1 MNALRAGHGR
11 PSPRSMA
18 EGIDPSL
25 AAKGASRGFTI
36 LVLGGLSVPLAAA
49 ASPALGSVWLT
60 ASSLVAFVVAAWN
73 ADGCPAPV
81 RQGALN
87 ATCGY
92 LLVLPL
98 VLMASYEPSVV
109 QIAATA
115 LAAVAVGGLAGWFRG
130 RRTSPSRRRE
140 WRRRLEP

>member
-1 MNALRAGHGR
+1 
-11 PSPRSMA
+11 MA
-18 EGIDPSL
+18 DGIDPAL

-36 LVLGGLSVPLAAA
+36 LVLGGLSVPLVGA

-60 ASSLVAFVVAAWN
+60 VSSVVAFVVAAWN
-73 ADGCPAPV
+73 AGGSAAPV

-87 ATCGY
+87 ATCAY

-98 VLMASYEPSVV
+98 VLMATYEPSVV

-115 LAAVAVGGLAGWFRG
+115 LAAVAVGALAGWLRG
-130 RRTSPSRRRE
+130 ARTSRS
-140 WRRRLEP
+140 